1 DIIDAGRLSQRQKDT
16 ARKIFTR
23 LAEAESKVHGLPIDK
38 VHFHEVGAVDA
49 IADVVGAVVGFELLG
64 VGRIVASPVPT
75 GSGMIKIAHGECS
88 LPAPATA
95 ELLRGIPL
103 AQSNIQG
110 ELTTPTGAAIL
121 SVLAHGFGPLPS
133 MIVERIGCGAG
144 SNDWPEQP
152 NILRLLLG
160 ESIAAGG
167 HAETEQIFQFE
178 TNLDDVSGELI
189 GHCIARLWDAGALD
203 VYTTS
208 IGMKKNR
215 PGVLLSV
222 LCRPADADRL
232 EEIIFQETS
241 TLGIR
246 RMTIDRRVLARQSHT
261 VNTAWGPIEG
271 KVGWLSGNRPRF
283 APEFECCRRIAA
295 EHNLPLRD
303 VYEAAQKAFDATKV
317 ESEE

>member
-1 DIIDAGRLSQRQKDT
+1 MVKLAYLDCNCGISGDMILGALVDAGAELESLNAIIASLGLPNCCLAAEEVTRQGFRATKISVLYAPENRHRHLQQILDIIDAGRLSQRQKDT

-23 LAEAESKVHGLPIDK
+23 LAKGESRVHGLAIDK

-232 EEIIFQETS
+232 EEII
-241 TLGIR
+241 L
-246 RMTIDRRVLARQSHT
+246 DR
-261 VNTAWGPIEG
+261 E
-271 KVGWLSGNRPRF
+271 
-283 APEFECCRRIAA
+283 
-295 EHNLPLRD
+295 
-303 VYEAAQKAFDATKV
+303 
-317 ESEE
+317 